1 MAKLWD
7 DTGSN
12 NTNIYNAI
20 GRRSRNSS
28 SGSDNF
34 FTKKAKSIENALGTT
49 GAVIAA
55 GVHNM
60 ETDAHTKKM
69 MDEAKKSMD
78 NIAQKYGYANKDDF
92 YDASIDADENILKKY
107 GFDYDSYDARL
118 NEAAMN
124 NDQKALDELDAYKL
138 DFIDKNITGEDAD
151 KLRNFT
157 IGSQELRRQAK
168 SNLDAANERAKELR
182 DWAEN
187 NYVSKKISQDRG
199 KFLGSAINTL
209 STAADV
215 MLPGAGVAFNAV
227 QGGVEGIADELEDSG
242 FKDFDWRRAGQNAA
256 IGAITG
262 GVTGAVNQGISSSL
276 AKNGG
281 NLFKGGNKLT
291 RGINTLGS
299 STPAGRIGSTIATGA
314 GRGAI
319 SGAVGGA
326 TGAGLSSAMNGASL
340 SQGIANTI
348 EGAKQGALQG
358 AGTGATMAG
367 VNMALNAT
375 PGVGKVM
382 RDLNQASEDWKN
394 SGSNF
399 DERLTNT
406 LTSGDSIVGEWL
418 QGNRR
423 IGALNRLGSIG
434 NRVQDIGVLEQDP
447 IMKATAIAQ
456 DSDEFDSLLSDIS
469 DRAKQFRG
477 QYNQD
482 GTRPWSK
489 ELYDY
494 SEIDPELLN
503 TLGISDRL
511 DGSSAAAVTS
521 VLRDR
526 GLISGSNGYSYI
538 AQNHSDLPPDIQT
551 RMEIALANG
560 ASPDEI
566 DAASTAY
573 HNARADADR
582 GSYANYKSQ
591 LKGYNKILKKYGAD
605 ADFVDEGSW
614 TPIQRRAMQ
623 SYNVANSQG
632 DTPTTL
638 GGWLKKAGERVVE
651 DVNGRGAGLSIKDVG
666 NGQEAEVLP
675 RDVRNMQINNYE
687 PDDEA
692 TLLYRTLM
700 GESEPSTTGSA
711 DLMYGESELG
721 NKTGRGMLADSLERL
736 GNTLEGA
743 QTNVTRAATKD
754 LGIESTG
761 QVVENVRKKTGLT
774 NLETQAAFAKELT
787 GSGDS
792 LMDNVQRRALTAS
805 EDGKGYKVD
814 TSDIM
819 NRVEAIVDDEIPL
832 SLFGSQSARNKF
844 VSNLRRDISSYDSD
858 VISKSNKFKGVAA
871 DLRGK
876 GVVDPPALDKAKSK
890 VYTQIAKELDDLS
903 YNAIPQERVDDMFD
917 VTINEMRG
925 RANNSS
931 NKQIA
936 RAYNQAADQL
946 DAQPRTI
953 PAFRSFKKD
962 FVDVSKINELTQRA
976 ENGAALQMG
985 RGFGSGV
992 KRFTGTLL
1000 QRPVNAGLA
1009 KIGGAI
1015 NTMADKVDNGGTATS
1030 GGSGDTIKVKNTAT
1044 PVVNTDYN
1052 PQTRLYNSIGRTEGE
1067 IQGENA
1073 ASGYLQRAARTSSP
1087 VTINNN
1093 PSTALY
1099 NSVNGTAGTTGNT
1112 GTATLASSQ
1121 SPTTMTSGNYY
1132 VDLLYRAM
1140 MAAAQD
1146 NNAEAFGPLYEM
1158 FQDALAS
1165 QQKTETTQT
1174 KLTDK
1179 QRQANAAE
1187 RALNDFEGT
1196 ESNFAYDVSDIPII
1210 GGIANLGGNEYASK
1224 AEALALQIGYMLSG
1238 ATVNA
1243 QEAKNIGMAYVP
1255 QPRDSEAVRRSK
1267 LAQIRGIIS
1276 DYQQTYEA

>member
-7 DTGSN
+7 DTKRYS
-12 NTNIYNAI
+12 AI
-20 GRRSRNSS
+20 GRSSRNSS
-28 SGSDNF
+28 GSSDNF

-187 NYVSKKISQDRG
+187 NYVSKKIGQDRG

-242 FKDFDWRRAGQNAA
+242 FKDFDWKRAGQNAA

-262 GVTGAVNQGISSSL
+262 GVTGAVNQGISNSL

-348 EGAKQGALQG
+348 EGARQGAQQG
-358 AGTGATMAG
+358 AATGATMAG

-382 RDLNQASEDWKN
+382 RDLNKASEDWKN

-399 DERLTNT
+399 DERLANT
-406 LTSGDSIVGEWL
+406 LENNDTWGTRFVKNRIADAQAVANGFRNVGE
-418 QGNRR
+418 GM
-423 IGALNRLGSIG
+423 
-434 NRVQDIGVLEQDP
+434 GVLADRVNNSRLRNIGGTLQDVNGETIEP
-447 IMKATAIAQ
+447 
-456 DSDEFDSLLSDIS
+456 
-469 DRAKQFRG
+469 
-477 QYNQD
+477 
-482 GTRPWSK
+482 
-489 ELYDY
+489 DY
-494 SEIDPELLN
+494 SASEIDPLAKQGKFTDLDLNETVNSSRARAEQAGIDPELASDLAYQDLQRRGVDVN
-503 TLGISDRL
+503 KLSTREWAQEISDSF
-511 DGSSAAAVTS
+511 DNVIAANT
-521 VLRDR
+521 
-526 GLISGSNGYSYI
+526 
-538 AQNHSDLPPDIQT
+538 P
-551 RMEIALANG
+551 E
-560 ASPDEI
+560 
-566 DAASTAY
+566 
-573 HNARADADR
+573 
-582 GSYANYKSQ
+582 
-591 LKGYNKILKKYGAD
+591 YN
-605 ADFVDEGSW
+605 
-614 TPIQRRAMQ
+614 QRRYLTADEENLPIKYTPE
-623 SYNVANSQG
+623 SAEIVGSKRANMT
-632 DTPTTL
+632 D
-638 GGWLKKAGERVVE
+638 
-651 DVNGRGAGLSIKDVG
+651 DIN
-666 NGQEAEVLP
+666 
-675 RDVRNMQINNYE
+675 NMQINNYE

-711 DLMYGESELG
+711 NLMYGESELG

-787 GSGDS
+787 GGGDS
-792 LMDNVQRRALTAS
+792 LMDNVQRMALTAS

-917 VTINEMRG
+917 VAINEMRG

-1015 NTMADKVDNGGTATS
+1015 NTMADKVDNGGTTTY

-1073 ASGYLQRAARTSSP
+1073 ARGYLQEAARTSSP

-1099 NSVNGTAGTTGNT
+1099 NSVNGTARTTGNT
-1112 GTATLASSQ
+1112 GTATMASSQ

-1255 QPRDSEAVRRSK
+1255 QPRDSEAVRKSK